1 MGQTSAAP
9 YAVVWASAPAG
20 GYSLYAVAVDNT
32 GARATSAPVSVT
44 LSAPSGVSGGLALN
58 GANQYVTFG
67 TATNLDAATFTLE
80 LWFNWTGG
88 GATASTGSG
97 GVSAI
102 PLIAKARG
110 EYDGDDRDGNY
121 ILGIRASDSVLID
134 REKGRFRTFLL
145 TALKRFMATEWQ
157 RARAQKRG
165 GDRQFQPLDTA
176 LAERLYATEPG
187 AGLSPDRLYQ
197 RRWAL
202 TLLDNALVRLQQ
214 EFTQAGKAVDYDA
227 LKPWLTA
234 DRGEIRYGELA
245 ATLNRDEGAAR
256 VAVHRFRKRYR
267 ELFRNEV
274 AQTVAR
280 PADVEDETRHL
291 MAALA

>member
-1 MGQTSAAP
+1 MTSNP
-9 YAVVWASAPAG
+9 STPSAPAPAG
-20 GYSLYAVAVDNT
+20 AFVTTRWTQVLAARDKQAPDGAAALEALCRAYWYPLYACVRRFGHSPPDAQDLT
-32 GARATSAPVSVT
+32 QEFFAR
-44 LSAPSGVSGGLALN
+44 LLA
-58 GANQYVTFG
+58 
-67 TATNLDAATFTLE
+67 
-80 LWFNWTGG
+80 
-88 GATASTGSG
+88 
-97 GVSAI
+97 
-102 PLIAKARG
+102 
-110 EYDGDDRDGNY
+110 RDC
-121 ILGIRASDSVLID
+121 LDSVD

>member
-1 MGQTSAAP
+1 
-9 YAVVWASAPAG
+9 VPAG
-20 GYSLYAVAVDNT
+20 AFVTTRWTQVLAARDKLAPDGAAALEVLCRAYWYPLYACVRRFGHSPPDAQDLT
-32 GARATSAPVSVT
+32 QEFFARLLARDYLESV
-44 LSAPSGVSGGLALN
+44 
-58 GANQYVTFG
+58 
-67 TATNLDAATFTLE
+67 
-80 LWFNWTGG
+80 
-88 GATASTGSG
+88 
-97 GVSAI
+97 
-102 PLIAKARG
+102 
-110 EYDGDDRDGNY
+110 
-121 ILGIRASDSVLID
+121 D

-145 TALKRFMATEWQ
+145 TALKRFMATEWH

-187 AGLSPDRLYQ
+187 ADLSPDRLYQ

-202 TLLDNALVRLQQ
+202 TLLDTALARLQS
-214 EFTQAGKAVDYDA
+214 EFVEAGKATEFDA
-227 LKPWLTA
+227 LKPLLTA

-245 ATLNRDEGAAR
+245 AALRRDEGAAR

-267 ELFRNEV
+267 ELFRDEV

-280 PADVEDETRHL
+280 PADVEDEMRHL